1 MEAWHWLKTACEEGF
16 RRNSRFLVLGWIG
29 GVVICLFAVWAGDGI
44 YYYLD
49 FRWSGKPLSGLMSL
63 ASGFC
68 LVACGW
74 GLLVG
79 ARRAMRRPGGGGE
92 AAAWLI
98 AGLGS
103 IWLAFDEVA
112 QIHESLAMLMEQTKL
127 PRPFGVL
134 DYDLYIFGAY
144 AVALVV
150 VLWMLWPARRALEP
164 VMLPL
169 SVAIVCF
176 AISEMMDQV
185 PWDQLT
191 REGQKWV
198 GSIEEVSKTLGC
210 WTLAMCGLLC
220 ADASE
225 EGLRG
230 KAASP
235 DAGPSRPGPAPA
247 RD

>member
-1 MEAWHWLKTACEEGF
+1 MEVWHWLKTSCEEGY

-29 GVVICLFAVWAGDGI
+29 ALIVCLIAVWAGDGI
-44 YYYLD
+44 YYFLD
-49 FRWSGKPLSGLMSL
+49 YRWSGKPMSGLMTL
-63 ASGFC
+63 VSGFC

-74 GLLVG
+74 GLIVG
-79 ARRAMRRPGGGGE
+79 ARRAMRKPDGRGE
-92 AAAWLI
+92 ATAWLI

-112 QIHESLAMLMEQTKL
+112 QLHETLAGVLEQARF
-127 PRPFGVL
+127 PRPLGVL
-134 DYDLYIFGAY
+134 DYDMYVFGAY
-144 AVALVV
+144 AVALL
-150 VLWMLWPARRALEP
+150 VLLWRLWPARRALEP

-169 SVAIVCF
+169 CVAIICF
-176 AISEMMDQV
+176 AISELFDQV

-191 REGQKWV
+191 RNEQKWI
-198 GSIEEVSKTLGC
+198 GSFEEVSKTLGC

-220 ADASE
+220 ADATE

-230 KAASP
+230 KVAASP
-235 DAGPSRPGPAPA
+235 A

>member
-1 MEAWHWLKTACEEGF
+1 MEVWHWLRTSCEAGY
-16 RRNSRFLVLGWIG
+16 RRNSVFLVLGWLG
-29 GVVICLFAVWAGDGI
+29 GLVVCLLAVWAGDGI
-44 YYYLD
+44 YYFLD

-63 ASGFC
+63 VSGFC

-79 ARRAMRRPGGGGE
+79 TRRAMRRPGGGGE
-92 AAAWLI
+92 AVAWLI
-98 AGLGS
+98 AGLGC

-112 QIHESLAMLMEQTKL
+112 QIHETLSMVMEQAKV

-134 DYDLYIFGAY
+134 DHDLYIFGAY
-144 AVALVV
+144 AVALLA
-150 VLWMLWPARRALEP
+150 VLAMLWPARRSLEP

-176 AISEMMDQV
+176 AVSEMMDQI
-185 PWDQLT
+185 PWDALT

-230 KAASP
+230 RTAPPPGA
-235 DAGPSRPGPAPA
+235 PGPQAAPQG
-247 RD
+247 RH

>member
-1 MEAWHWLKTACEEGF
+1 MEVWHWLKTACEEGF
-16 RRNSRFLVLGWIG
+16 RRNSRFLVLGWLG
-29 GVVICLFAVWAGDGI
+29 GIAICLIAVWAGDGI

-79 ARRAMRRPGGGGE
+79 ARRAMRRPDGRAE
-92 AAAWLI
+92 ATAWII

-112 QIHESLAMLMEQTKL
+112 QIHEMLAMAMEEAKV

-134 DYDLYIFGAY
+134 DHDLYIFGAY
-144 AVALVV
+144 AVAFLV
-150 VLWMLWPARRALEP
+150 LLRMLWPARRSLEP

-176 AISEMMDQV
+176 TISEMMDQI
-185 PWDQLT
+185 PWDELT
-191 REGQKWV
+191 RDAQKWV

-210 WTLAMCGLLC
+210 WTLAMCGLIC
-220 ADASE
+220 ADAT
-225 EGLRG
+225 EGGPRG
-230 KAASP
+230 RDAPPPGGPRPPAAT
-235 DAGPSRPGPAPA
+235 PA